1 MPTGQPADILLDHD
15 RWAMHALFDAC
26 APLTDEQLDRAFDMG
41 LGTLRK
47 TIVHILGAKQAWT
60 DVLHERLVRDRLED
74 DPPRSIE
81 ELRALHDTI
90 ADAFDAV
97 AGAHPLD
104 GTVNAERRGQSYT
117 FVRGHILT
125 HVTTHAVHHRA
136 QCQNML
142 RRLGV
147 EKLPMSSVVEWAL
160 FGPGA
165 RG

>member
-1 MPTGQPADILLDHD
+1 MAVTQPAGILLDHD

-26 APLTDEQLDRAFDMG
+26 APLPDEQLDRAFDMG

-47 TIVHILGAKQAWT
+47 TIIHILGAKQAWT
-60 DVLHERLVRDRLED
+60 DILHERPVRDRLED
-74 DPPRSIE
+74 DAPRSIA
-81 ELRALHDTI
+81 ELRALHDAI
-90 ADAFDAV
+90 ADEFDAI
-97 AGAHPLD
+97 ATAHPPD
-104 GTVNAERRGQSYT
+104 GTVDAERRGQSYT

-125 HVTTHAVHHRA
+125 HVCTHGVHHRA

-142 RRLGV
+142 RHLGV

-165 RG
+165 RF